1 MKTHPRHRSIEKQ
14 WLCAGRANSSA
25 NRTRIF
31 WPGTTTFDLC
41 SERVTPPINSLE
53 VRSGVTPYHFFERPA
68 FRASLLFSLALG
80 WWPALLSAQAPVP
93 TITASPAVLSFT
105 YQTGG
110 TKLPTAQAVSLK
122 SNTTGL
128 TASLAISG
136 DYNGD
141 WVTSSTRP
149 GVTFALPSTITIT
162 VTPTGLAA
170 GIYTATMAVTSTTS
184 TGPITQVVTIT
195 LAISAPAST
204 LHFSPA
210 SLPAFN
216 YTTGATAPPAS
227 QQFLIYSD
235 GAAMQVTI
243 SASSSPWL
251 TLNPTGSVQLV
262 GLMKPITVSIDP
274 TNLAKLVPK
283 TYTAT
288 ITVTA
293 PTATNKSTTYAVTLN
308 VNAAAPTVTGT
319 WPDGIVV
326 AGSASTSSTIVVN
339 GSNFFDTSTISAT
352 GFTNSALVTVTDS
365 STTPLTASETI
376 QIPVYSATASGMRLT
391 MGSPLPTAYV
401 GTVYSVDLSGFVA
414 GGTSPYTWSAT
425 GLPKG
430 ILISAAGTLTG
441 VPASAGNY
449 NVEISAVDLNGRTA
463 YMPVSLSVYASSTPA
478 TGSMWITV
486 NSILPA
492 GVVGTT
498 YTANLNVNGGT
509 DPFNW
514 TTDASAIFPAGLSI
528 AGTGNPGVVSGTP
541 STVGPLGSLTAKKLS
556 DGALQVTIPTSYF
569 SKQGVLRMAV
579 TTPTPG
585 GGVSNDAQL
594 GVYGPEPR
602 ILAVGNAASY
612 AEGTVSPGELIT
624 IFGTGLGPAN
634 LTVYDPN
641 NASLPQSLPSPAPA
655 TGVTR
660 IQFTA
665 AGVSYYASLLYVS
678 ATQIGAM
685 VPFEV
690 AGNTSVQMVV
700 TYAGLSSKSYPLSVA
715 PTVPGIFS
723 ADGTG
728 KGQGAILNFNST
740 TNDYA
745 VNGSN
750 SQAIKGAI
758 VIMYVTG
765 FGVTVPASNS
775 WTAAGAGYDT
785 ASAASVTI
793 DGKSTSVVSAVPAGS
808 FPGVLQLNVTVP
820 SDASSGKAIPVTVN
834 IGGKDAQTGVTMAIK

>member
-1 MKTHPRHRSIEKQ
+1 MKTHTRPRSVEKQ
-14 WLCAGRANSSA
+14 WPCPGRANSSA
-25 NRTRIF
+25 SRTRIF
-31 WPGTTTFDLC
+31 WPGITTFDLC
-41 SERVTPPINSLE
+41 SERATPPINSPE
-53 VRSGVTPYHFFERPA
+53 VRSGVSQYHFFERPA

-80 WWPALLSAQAPVP
+80 WWPALLSAQTPVP
-93 TITASPAVLSFT
+93 TITASPAVLSFA

-110 TKLPTAQAVSLK
+110 TKLPTAQTVSLK

-128 TASLAISG
+128 TASLAMSG

-149 GVTFALPSTITIT
+149 GVTFALPSSITITI
-162 VTPTGLAA
+162 TPTGLAA
-170 GIYTATMAVTSTTS
+170 GIYTATMTVTSTTS

-216 YTTGATAPPAS
+216 YTTGATNTPDS

-308 VNAAAPTVTGT
+308 VNAAAPTVTGS
-319 WPDGIVV
+319 WPDGVVV

-414 GGTSPYTWSAT
+414 GGTSPYTWSAA
-425 GLPKG
+425 GLPTG
-430 ILISAAGTLTG
+430 ILISAAGLLTG
-441 VPASAGNY
+441 KPSAAGNY
-449 NVEISAVDLNGRTA
+449 NVEISAVDHNGRTA

-478 TGSMWITV
+478 TGSMWIAV
-486 NSILPA
+486 NGVLPA
-492 GVVGTT
+492 GVAGTA
-498 YTANLNVNGGT
+498 YTANLNVTRNGSVQLDDRCFRNLPGGAL
-509 DPFNW
+509 DCR
-514 TTDASAIFPAGLSI
+514 DRESRGGLGHSEHCGSARFAHCQKVERWRT
-528 AGTGNPGVVSGTP
+528 TGND
-541 STVGPLGSLTAKKLS
+541 S
-556 DGALQVTIPTSYF
+556 DQLFLETGHSPDGRYHAHARRGCFQRRTTRRLWSRTTNPCGRQCSQLCGGHGIPRRVDY
-569 SKQGVLRMAV
+569 GLR
-579 TTPTPG
+579 
-585 GGVSNDAQL
+585 DW
-594 GVYGPEPR
+594 
-602 ILAVGNAASY
+602 
-612 AEGTVSPGELIT
+612 
-624 IFGTGLGPAN
+624 FGTG
-634 LTVYDPN
+634 
-641 NASLPQSLPSPAPA
+641 
-655 TGVTR
+655 
-660 IQFTA
+660 
-665 AGVSYYASLLYVS
+665 
-678 ATQIGAM
+678 
-685 VPFEV
+685 
-690 AGNTSVQMVV
+690 
-700 TYAGLSSKSYPLSVA
+700 
-715 PTVPGIFS
+715 
-723 ADGTG
+723 
-728 KGQGAILNFNST
+728 
-740 TNDYA
+740 
-745 VNGSN
+745 
-750 SQAIKGAI
+750 
-758 VIMYVTG
+758 
-765 FGVTVPASNS
+765 
-775 WTAAGAGYDT
+775 
-785 ASAASVTI
+785 
-793 DGKSTSVVSAVPAGS
+793 
-808 FPGVLQLNVTVP
+808 
-820 SDASSGKAIPVTVN
+820 
-834 IGGKDAQTGVTMAIK
+834 